1 MKHLLYFSLSLALT
15 LAEEQLSATERFK
28 KQNCSPNL
36 PNLSVGDFN
45 LTQATFEKFKQ
56 DNEIFVLGISDSQCE
71 QCCFTEG
78 MLNSVHTGFQTQMHT
93 YGKVS

>member
-1 MKHLLYFSLSLALT
+1 MKHLLYLSISLALSF
-15 LAEEQLSATERFK
+15 AEELSATERFK
-28 KQNCSPNL
+28 KQNCAPNL

-78 MLNSVHTGFQTQMHT
+78 MLNLVHTGFQTQMHT